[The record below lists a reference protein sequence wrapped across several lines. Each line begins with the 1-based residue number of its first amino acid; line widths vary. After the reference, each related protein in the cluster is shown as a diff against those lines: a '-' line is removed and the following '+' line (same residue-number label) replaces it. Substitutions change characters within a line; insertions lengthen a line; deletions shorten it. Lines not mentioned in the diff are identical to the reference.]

1 MMKQLILSVVL
12 LSGFTSC
19 VTSGDIR
26 AVADAQAKYEQKTVA
41 ALEKL
46 ADETATKDDVA
57 EAKEEVREASKEFA
71 EAVEAVA
78 EAVEQRTSDTLTGL
92 PESAEGG
99 LVGILA
105 ALALNYYRS
114 QTRKKDLAVVAE
126 KVKHTPSA

>member
-1 MMKQLILSVVL
+1 MKTLSILPLSL
-12 LSGFTSC
+12 LLAAC
-19 VTSGDIR
+19 VTSADIR
-26 AVADAQAKYEQKTVA
+26 AVADAQAKYEQKTVE
-41 ALEKL
+41 ALEKIS
-46 ADETATKDDVA
+46 DQTATKDDVA

-114 QTRKKDLAVVAE
+114 QTRKKDLAVVEE
-126 KVKHTPSA
+126 KVKHPSA